1 MPICQFTM
9 GHTHEVHRKGSN
21 VIVFHGRIKTL
32 NNVLYMP
39 RVGKNLFLI
48 SVIANMGCVMI
59 FGRMSYWIVIIFT
72 LHKIIA
78 TS

>member
-1 MPICQFTM
+1 MPICQFSM
-9 GHTHEVHRKGSN
+9 GQTHEVHRKGSN

-39 RVGKNLFLI
+39 RVGKDFLLI
-48 SVIANMGCVMI
+48 IVIANMGCVMI
-59 FGRMSYWIVIIFT
+59 FGRTSYWIAIVST
-72 LHKIIA
+72 LHKIIT